1 MNHTPSAP
9 ALACRAVSF
18 HYPEGSQALVDVEL
32 AVAAGEFVAL
42 LAANGSGKTTLIKL
56 LAGLLTPT
64 AGTVFIGGRDIRQLP
79 TKALYRRVGL
89 LVQNPKDQLFGATV
103 ADDVAFGPRN
113 MGLDE
118 AQVQER
124 VAAALAAVG
133 AAHLADRAIH
143 HLSFGEQKR
152 AALAGV
158 LAMQP
163 AILLLDEPT
172 AGMDPAGEIRMID
185 FLCRLNREQGLT
197 VIFATHSVD
206 MLPLIAHRICV
217 LEQGRVLSCAT
228 PRAVFQDADIMARA
242 GLRLPY
248 IATLFDEMH
257 RQDGVSMERLPL
269 TVREAR
275 QVLLDLLTGSSG
287 PTMGGTT
294 GQNG

>member
-1 MNHTPSAP
+1 MSAAFSAP
-9 ALACRAVSF
+9 ALACRSVSF
-18 HYPEGSQALVDVEL
+18 RYPEGSQALVDIDL
-32 AVAAGEFVAL
+32 AVAPCEFVAL
-42 LAANGSGKTTLIKL
+42 LAANGSGKTTLIKV
-56 LAGLLTPT
+56 LAGLLAPT
-64 AGTVFIGGRDIRQLP
+64 AGTVRIDGSDIRQLP
-79 TKALYRRVGL
+79 AKALYRRVGL

-103 ADDVAFGPRN
+103 AEDVAFGPRN
-113 MGLDE
+113 LGLDE

-133 AAHLADRAIH
+133 AAHLRERAIH

-172 AGMDPAGEIRMID
+172 AGMDPAGETRMID
-185 FLCRLNREQGLT
+185 FLYRLNREHGLT

-217 LEQGRVLSCAT
+217 LEHGRVIQCDA
-228 PRAVFQDADIMARA
+228 PRAVFQDPDILARA

-248 IATLFDEMH
+248 ISVLFDEMH
-257 RQDGVSMERLPL
+257 RHDGFCLDRLPL

-275 QVLLDLLTGSSG
+275 QALLDLLAG
-287 PTMGGTT
+287 PSDPTAAAAVRHG
-294 GQNG
+294 